1 MRVLAVTPYYHPEGG
16 GLERYAHEILSRLA
30 GQGHDVHAVSFTTD
44 QAGRQTQAG
53 VTVQRVDPM
62 LCLGNT
68 PIHPTF
74 MGTVTDAIDR
84 VQPDVIAAHTPV
96 PFPAEMA
103 YLAASKAQIPF
114 VLTYHAGRL
123 QGSTPWLDTL
133 ANLDRVTLEGRML
146 TGADRLIA
154 VGPYVRDNALAG
166 HQGKVTV
173 IPPGVDTDRF
183 TPGSTSVGRSD
194 GPSAGSNILFV
205 GPLDTAYRW
214 KGVDVLWEAFERVH
228 RQIPEATL
236 TLIGQGDRF
245 DAFAKHAEP
254 FGDAVRL
261 LGRVPDDQLIAG
273 YRDAAITVLP
283 STTDAEAFGMVLA
296 EANACGTAVVASAIG
311 GIPDLVRDGDNGL
324 LARPGDPDDLADRL
338 LQLLEDPAAADRM
351 GQRGRARMVRDHD
364 WDDLATATER
374 VLAEASD
381 QDTQHTSG
389 SGDAP
394 QTAGTDQQILDVEGG
409 PLA

>member
-1 MRVLAVTPYYHPEGG
+1 MRILAVTPYYHPEGG
-16 GLERYAHEILSRLA
+16 GLERYAHEILSRLTA
-30 GQGHDVHAVSFTTD
+30 EGHDVHAVSFTTG
-44 QAGRQTQAG
+44 QAGTETRAG
-53 VTVQRVDPM
+53 VAIRRVDPM
-62 LCLGNT
+62 LRLGNT

-84 VQPDVIAAHTPV
+84 VQPDVVAAHTPV

-103 YLAASKAQIPF
+103 YLAASKAQVPI
-114 VLTYHAGRL
+114 VVTYHAGRL

-146 TGADRLIA
+146 AGADQLIA

-166 HQGKVTV
+166 HQEKVTV

-183 TPGSTSVGRSD
+183 TPGGGSD
-194 GPSAGSNILFV
+194 GTNILFV

-236 TLIGQGDRF
+236 TLIGKGDRF
-245 DAFAKHAEP
+245 DAFAKRAEP
-254 FGDAVRL
+254 LGDAVRL
-261 LGRVPDDQLIAG
+261 LGRVPDDQLIAE

-296 EANACGTAVVASAIG
+296 EANACGTAVVASDIG

-338 LQLLEDPAAADRM
+338 IQLLEDPAAADRM
-351 GQRGRARMVRDHD
+351 GQQGRARMVRDHD

-374 VLAEASD
+374 VLAQASD
-381 QDTQHTSG
+381 QDTRQASVPDDHSH
-389 SGDAP
+389 S
-394 QTAGTDQQILDVEGG
+394 AGTDQQVLDIEGG
-409 PLA
+409 LLP

>member
-1 MRVLAVTPYYHPEGG
+1 MRILAVTPYYHPEGG

-30 GQGHDVHAVSFTTD
+30 AQGHDVHAVSFTTH
-44 QAGRQTQAG
+44 QAGRQTRAG
-53 VTVQRVDPM
+53 VTVQRVDPL

-74 MGTVTDAIDR
+74 LGTVTDAIDR
-84 VQPDVIAAHTPV
+84 VQPDVVVAHTPV

-103 YLAASKAQIPF
+103 YLAASKAQVPI
-114 VLTYHAGRL
+114 VVTYHAGRL

-133 ANLDRVTLEGRML
+133 ASLDRVTLEGRML
-146 TGADRLIA
+146 TGADQLIA

-166 HQGKVTV
+166 HREKVTV

-183 TPGSTSVGRSD
+183 TPGGASD
-194 GPSAGSNILFV
+194 GPSGGSNILFV

-236 TLIGQGDRF
+236 TLIGKGDRF
-245 DAFAKHAEP
+245 DAFAKRAEP
-254 FGDAVRL
+254 LGDAVRL
-261 LGRVPDDQLIAG
+261 LGRVPDDQLIAE
-273 YRDAAITVLP
+273 YRDAAIAVLP

-296 EANACGTAVVASAIG
+296 EANACGTPVVASDIG

-324 LARPGDPDDLADRL
+324 LARPGDPDDLAGRL

-351 GQRGRARMVRDHD
+351 GQRGRARMVCDHD

-374 VLAEASD
+374 VLAEAFD
-381 QDTQHTSG
+381 QDTRQARVSDDPG
-389 SGDAP
+389 RS
-394 QTAGTDQQILDVEGG
+394 AGTDQRILDVEGG
-409 PLA
+409 PLP

>member
-1 MRVLAVTPYYHPEGG
+1 MRILAVTPYYHPEGG
-16 GLERYAHEILSRLA
+16 GLERYAHETLSRLA
-30 GQGHDVHAVSFTTD
+30 TQGHDVHAVTFTTD
-44 QAGRQTQAG
+44 HAGKETRAG
-53 VTVQRVDPM
+53 VTVRRVDPM

-74 MGTVTDAIDR
+74 MGTITDAIDR
-84 VQPDVIAAHTPV
+84 VQPDVVAAHTPV

-114 VLTYHAGRL
+114 VVTYHAGRL

-146 TGADRLIA
+146 DGADQLIA

-166 HQGKVTV
+166 HRDKVTV

-183 TPGSTSVGRSD
+183 TPVPASVGTPD
-194 GPSAGSNILFV
+194 GTDILFV

-228 RQIPEATL
+228 RENPDATL

-245 DAFAKHAEP
+245 DAFTKHAEP

-261 LGRVPDDQLIAG
+261 LGRVPDDQLIAE

-296 EANACGTAVVASAIG
+296 EANACGTAVVASDIG
-311 GIPDLVRDGDNGL
+311 GIPDLVRHGDNGL

-364 WDDLATATER
+364 WDDLAMATER

-381 QDTQHTSG
+381 QDTQQASA
-389 SGDAP
+389 SGDHSRS
-394 QTAGTDQQILDVEGG
+394 TGTDQQILDVEGG